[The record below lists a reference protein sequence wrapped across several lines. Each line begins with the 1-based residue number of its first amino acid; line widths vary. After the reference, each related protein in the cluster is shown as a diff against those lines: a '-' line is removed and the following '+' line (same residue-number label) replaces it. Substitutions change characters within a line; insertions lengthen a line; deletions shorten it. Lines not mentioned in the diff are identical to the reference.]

1 MAITL
6 GLLNDRP
13 ATIVETGIS
22 CRGTDSTRLFDSY
35 VRSFG
40 GEFWSVDIDPEV
52 VNGVRSEVGARTELR
67 CDDSVHFLS
76 RWVRDHHGER
86 ADLVYLDSF
95 DVDFADPWP
104 AAEHCLHEFE
114 AIRPALRPGSLL
126 LIDDSPGAI
135 ADVPEA
141 YREAGQEIHDECGF
155 FPGKGMLV
163 EARLEE
169 LGVEKL
175 HHWYQALYRF

>member
-1 MAITL
+1 MTIAV
-6 GLLNDRP
+6 GLLNASP
-13 ATIVETGIS
+13 ATILETGTS

-52 VNGVRSEVGARTELR
+52 VNEVRSEVGARTELR
-67 CDDSVHFLS
+67 CDDSVSFLS
-76 RWVRDHHGER
+76 RWARENHGER

-104 AAEHCLHEFE
+104 AAEHCLDEFE
-114 AIRPALRPGSLL
+114 AIRLALQPGSLL
-126 LIDDSPGAI
+126 LIDDSPGDI
-135 ADVPEA
+135 DYVPEQF
-141 YREAGQEIHDECGF
+141 REGAQTVYDEYGV

-163 EARLEE
+163 ETRLAE